1 MDHTKV
7 WTKGRSSLTWSWTI
21 PVGGQM
27 CGKGNLGK
35 SDYGITLCTLSVA
48 FYTHF
53 SLSRCAKISLTF
65 DSQCYLT
72 VLEERSNYEDLLA
85 VCRPILNTRP
95 ESCDCQWWGLCLQ
108 CVRLYRN
115 SLVLLQK
122 LWWLPMCTYTIST
135 KFSEWTSQ
143 YHVISLS
150 MRSVA
155 PLWIAL
161 NLSLFQSFWRER
173 RFSGWAH
180 SLDVVTQTVTAGFCP
195 KAPANPWVLILGCSW
210 THQLLRETPFIC
222 WVWYSPL
229 EPGASSGPRDTYE
242 GSEQMER

>member
-1 MDHTKV
+1 MDVQNPRGTFCLLNFWLPARIDSQELSFIWMDHTKV

-180 SLDVVTQTVTAGFCP
+180 SLGRCYSD
-195 KAPANPWVLILGCSW
+195 S
-210 THQLLRETPFIC
+210 HC
-222 WVWYSPL
+222 WFLSQ
-229 EPGASSGPRDTYE
+229 STS
-242 GSEQMER
+242 